1 MRDVD
6 GVLEAA
12 VIGVP
17 DERTGQAVVAY
28 VRATPG
34 DDDERAALAEA
45 VRDHCARSLARFK
58 QPTRIEVVDALPL
71 TVTGKVAR
79 GRLRATVRRQN
90 LGLLE

>member
-1 MRDVD
+1 
-6 GVLEAA
+6 

-28 VRATPG
+28 VRAAPG
-34 DDDERAALAEA
+34 DTEEREALADA
-45 VRDHCARSLARFK
+45 VRDHCARTLARFK